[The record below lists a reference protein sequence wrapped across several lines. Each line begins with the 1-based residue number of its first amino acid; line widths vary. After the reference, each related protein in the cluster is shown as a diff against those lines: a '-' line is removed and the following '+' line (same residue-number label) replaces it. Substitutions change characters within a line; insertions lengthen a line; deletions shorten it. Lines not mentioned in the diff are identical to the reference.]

1 MGGKEKRW
9 FLLFFAGWWM
19 TVFTLGAQAIS
30 GTLKDNNN
38 APLSYANVVVMT
50 TDSFFVDGGV
60 SDKDG
65 GFLIPV
71 PSDDNYLLKISS
83 VGFQTVFRNC
93 TIGSLGVIVIPE
105 QSLVLGEAVVIAHR
119 PVYELKNGKLITNVQ
134 NSLLSKIGTASDV
147 LNHIPG
153 VQGKDGAYSVFGKGT
168 PSIYLNGRLVRDLS
182 ELERLGSENIA
193 RVEVLN
199 NPGVQYDASVKAVIR
214 IRTARPVG
222 EGLGLDVR
230 SRVEQSHKS
239 GLMEQFNLKYSKN
252 GLDLFGGFAYTL
264 RNFYQESTLEQ
275 ITCLDTLWRQNY
287 TFDTD
292 YKRHIYDGNI
302 GINNQFNE
310 RHSAGVRYSI
320 NAMPKNSKV
329 SFVRSQVY
337 ANESQ
342 YDYWEN
348 NSRTNERRGPKQQ
361 LNAYYTGMIGK
372 LNIDFNADLLWN
384 KDYAEDYAEES
395 SLHFD
400 DCAICSFSD
409 NSVHLFA
416 AKLILSHPLWGGDFS
431 FGGEFA
437 SMKKNEYYKNEEAI
451 LPSTG
456 NVAKEKTETA
466 FLDYT
471 RSWGNLD
478 VSAGVRYE
486 HVNYSFQDKFSG
498 DSDLRRTYDN
508 LFPFVSLS
516 YPIGRVQSQLSYSEK
531 IHRPDYGDLSNNI
544 VYINR
549 FSYKGGNP
557 KLQPEIIHSLRL
569 DLSYQWVQLSLDY
582 QRFNDVIL
590 NVADPYDKDP
600 RIVFVTYR
608 NEGQLDCLN
617 ASLSL
622 SPKIGLWEPMA
633 YIGLR
638 KQWFDTPWMDG
649 FKAMNKPMLMFN
661 FNNAFSLPKGF
672 VVRAD
677 FSYQTKGASQNYIL
691 NQTGE
696 IDLSL
701 RKSFL
706 QDRLSFNLQWF
717 DVEHLSRQN
726 IDLYSGINTAYQ
738 RAKLDSESV
747 RLTVRFKFN
756 MGRNKYKGS
765 GAGQDVINRL

>member
-1 MGGKEKRW
+1 M
-9 FLLFFAGWWM
+9 
-19 TVFTLGAQAIS
+19 
-30 GTLKDNNN
+30 
-38 APLSYANVVVMT
+38 
-50 TDSFFVDGGV
+50 
-60 SDKDG
+60 
-65 GFLIPV
+65 
-71 PSDDNYLLKISS
+71 
-83 VGFQTVFRNC
+83 
-93 TIGSLGVIVIPE
+93 
-105 QSLVLGEAVVIAHR
+105 
-119 PVYELKNGKLITNVQ
+119 
-134 NSLLSKIGTASDV
+134 
-147 LNHIPG
+147 
-153 VQGKDGAYSVFGKGT
+153 
-168 PSIYLNGRLVRDLS
+168 
-182 ELERLGSENIA
+182 
-193 RVEVLN
+193 
-199 NPGVQYDASVKAVIR
+199 
-214 IRTARPVG
+214 
-222 EGLGLDVR
+222 
-230 SRVEQSHKS
+230 
-239 GLMEQFNLKYSKN
+239 
-252 GLDLFGGFAYTL
+252 
-264 RNFYQESTLEQ
+264 
-275 ITCLDTLWRQNY
+275 
-287 TFDTD
+287 
-292 YKRHIYDGNI
+292 
-302 GINNQFNE
+302 
-310 RHSAGVRYSI
+310 
-320 NAMPKNSKV
+320 
-329 SFVRSQVY
+329 
-337 ANESQ
+337 
-342 YDYWEN
+342 
-348 NSRTNERRGPKQQ
+348 
-361 LNAYYTGMIGK
+361 
-372 LNIDFNADLLWN
+372 
-384 KDYAEDYAEES
+384 
-395 SLHFD
+395 
-400 DCAICSFSD
+400 
-409 NSVHLFA
+409 
-416 AKLILSHPLWGGDFS
+416 
-431 FGGEFA
+431 
-437 SMKKNEYYKNEEAI
+437 
-451 LPSTG
+451 
-456 NVAKEKTETA
+456 
-466 FLDYT
+466 
-471 RSWGNLD
+471 
-478 VSAGVRYE
+478 
-486 HVNYSFQDKFSG
+486 NYSFQDKFSG

-717 DVEHLSRQN
+717 DVGHLSRQN